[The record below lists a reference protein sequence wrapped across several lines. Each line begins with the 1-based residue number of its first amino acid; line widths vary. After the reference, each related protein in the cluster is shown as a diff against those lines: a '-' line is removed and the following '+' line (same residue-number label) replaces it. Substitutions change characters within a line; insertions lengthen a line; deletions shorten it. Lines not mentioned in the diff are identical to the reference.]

1 MIATFLIIG
10 LSLRTKKN
18 SMRKERLIIGID
30 PGLANTGYGVLSF
43 SNNRFRML
51 SYGAIT
57 TEANT
62 LHGYR
67 LLHIYDE
74 IISLLKEYKPTEAGI
89 ETLYFAKN
97 VTSALSV
104 SEARGV
110 VMLALFSEHIVDV
123 GEYTPNTIKK
133 AVTGIAQATKEQ
145 VQEATRILLGLEKR
159 PKPNHAA
166 DALAAAIAKA
176 NIGEIYVQ

>member
-1 MIATFLIIG
+1 M
-10 LSLRTKKN
+10 
-18 SMRKERLIIGID
+18 GID
-30 PGLANTGYGVLSF
+30 PGLANTGYGIISF
-43 SNNRFRML
+43 SSNRFKML

-57 TEANT
+57 TEAKE

-74 IISLLKEYKPTEAGI
+74 VVSLIKEYRPTEAGI

-110 VMLALFSEHIVDV
+110 VMLALFSEHVVNV

-145 VQEATRILLGLEKR
+145 VQEATRLLLGLSKK
-159 PKPNHAA
+159 PTPNHAA

-176 NIGEIYVQ
+176 NIGEINVQ

>member
-1 MIATFLIIG
+1 MIVIFLIIG
-10 LSLRTKKN
+10 LNLKTKKD
-18 SMRKERLIIGID
+18 SMKERLIIGID

-43 SNNRFRML
+43 SGNRFKML

-57 TEANT
+57 TEANS

-67 LLHIYDE
+67 LLHIYNE
-74 IISLLKEYKPTEAGI
+74 LTSLLKEYRPTEAGI

-110 VMLALFSEHIVDV
+110 VILALFSEHVVDV

-133 AVTGIAQATKEQ
+133 AVTGIAQATKDQ
-145 VQEATRILLGLEKR
+145 VQEATRILLGLEKK

-176 NIGEIYVQ
+176 NIGTDYV

>member
-1 MIATFLIIG
+1 MIVIFLIIG
-10 LSLRTKKN
+10 LNLKTKKD
-18 SMRKERLIIGID
+18 SMKERLIIGID

-43 SNNRFRML
+43 SGNRFKML

-57 TEANT
+57 TEANS

-67 LLHIYDE
+67 LLHIYNE
-74 IISLLKEYKPTEAGI
+74 LTSLLKEYRPTEAGI

-110 VMLALFSEHIVDV
+110 VMLALFSEHVVDV

-133 AVTGIAQATKEQ
+133 AVTGIAQATKDQ
-145 VQEATRILLGLEKR
+145 VQEATRIFLGLEKK

-176 NIGEIYVQ
+176 NIGTDYV

>member
-1 MIATFLIIG
+1 M
-10 LSLRTKKN
+10 
-18 SMRKERLIIGID
+18 GID
-30 PGLANTGYGVLSF
+30 PGLANTGYGIISF
-43 SNNRFRML
+43 SSNRFKML

-57 TEANT
+57 TEAKE

-67 LLHIYDE
+67 LFHSYDE
-74 IISLLKEYKPTEAGI
+74 IVSLIKEYRPTEAGI

-110 VMLALFSEHIVDV
+110 VMLALFSEHVVNV

-145 VQEATRILLGLEKR
+145 VQEATRLLLGLSKK
-159 PKPNHAA
+159 PTPNHAA

-176 NIGEIYVQ
+176 NIGEINVQ

>member
-1 MIATFLIIG
+1 MIIISQTTG
-10 LSLRTKKN
+10 LNRKIKKD
-18 SMRKERLIIGID
+18 SMKERIIIGID
-30 PGLANTGYGVLSF
+30 PGLANTGYGVISF
-43 SNNRFRML
+43 SNNRFKML
-51 SYGAIT
+51 VYGAIT
-57 TEANT
+57 TEASS

-74 IISLLKEYKPTEAGI
+74 LVSLIKEYSPTEAGI

-110 VMLALFSEHIVDV
+110 VMLALFSEHVVNV

-133 AVTGIAQATKEQ
+133 TVTGIAQATKDQ
-145 VQEATRILLGLEKR
+145 VQEATRLLLGLSKK
-159 PKPNHAA
+159 PTPNHAA

-176 NIGEIYVQ
+176 NIGEIYV

>member
-1 MIATFLIIG
+1 M
-10 LSLRTKKN
+10 
-18 SMRKERLIIGID
+18 KERLMIGID
-30 PGLANTGYGVLSF
+30 PGLANTGYGVISF
-43 SNNRFRML
+43 CNNRFKML
-51 SYGAIT
+51 VYGAIT
-57 TEANT
+57 TEANS

-67 LLHIYDE
+67 LLRIYDE
-74 IISLLKEYKPTEAGI
+74 VISLIKEYRPTEAGI

-110 VMLALFSEHIVDV
+110 VMLALFSEHVVNV
-123 GEYTPNTIKK
+123 GEYSPNTIKK

-145 VQEATRILLGLEKR
+145 VQEATRILLGLSKK
-159 PKPNHAA
+159 PTPNHAA

-176 NIGEIYVQ
+176 NIGEINVQ

>member
-1 MIATFLIIG
+1 M
-10 LSLRTKKN
+10 
-18 SMRKERLIIGID
+18 KERLIVGID

-43 SNNRFRML
+43 SKNRFKMI
-51 SYGAIT
+51 SYGTIT
-57 TEANT
+57 TKASS

-74 IISLLKEYKPTEAGI
+74 LTSLIKEYRPTEAGI

-110 VMLALFSEHIVDV
+110 VMLALFSEHVVDV
-123 GEYTPNTIKK
+123 GEYTPNTVKK

-145 VQEATRILLGLEKR
+145 VQEATRILLGLSKK
-159 PKPNHAA
+159 PTPNHAA
-166 DALAAAIAKA
+166 DALAIAIAKA
-176 NIGEIYVQ
+176 NIGDVNV

>member
-1 MIATFLIIG
+1 MIVIFLIIG
-10 LSLRTKKN
+10 LNLKTKKD
-18 SMRKERLIIGID
+18 SMKERLIIGID
-30 PGLANTGYGVLSF
+30 PGLANTGYGILSF
-43 SNNRFRML
+43 SGNRFKML
-51 SYGAIT
+51 SCGVIT
-57 TEANT
+57 TEASS

-67 LLHIYDE
+67 LLHIYNE
-74 IISLLKEYKPTEAGI
+74 LTSLLKEYRPTEAGI

-110 VMLALFSEHIVDV
+110 VILALFSEHVVDV

-133 AVTGIAQATKEQ
+133 AVTGIAQATKDQ
-145 VQEATRILLGLEKR
+145 VQEATRILLGLEKK

-176 NIGEIYVQ
+176 NIGTDYV

>member
-1 MIATFLIIG
+1 M
-10 LSLRTKKN
+10 
-18 SMRKERLIIGID
+18 GID
-30 PGLANTGYGVLSF
+30 PGLANTGYGIISF
-43 SNNRFRML
+43 SSNRFKML

-57 TEANT
+57 TEAKE

-74 IISLLKEYKPTEAGI
+74 IVSLIKEYRPSEAGI

-110 VMLALFSEHIVDV
+110 VMLALFSEHVVNV

-145 VQEATRILLGLEKR
+145 VQEATRLLLGLSKK
-159 PKPNHAA
+159 PTPNHAA

-176 NIGEIYVQ
+176 NIGEINVQ

>member
-1 MIATFLIIG
+1 MIVIFLIIG
-10 LSLRTKKN
+10 LNLKTKKD
-18 SMRKERLIIGID
+18 SMKERLIIGID

-43 SNNRFRML
+43 SGNRFKML

-57 TEANT
+57 TEANS

-67 LLHIYDE
+67 LLHIYNE
-74 IISLLKEYKPTEAGI
+74 LTSLLKEYRPTEAGI

-110 VMLALFSEHIVDV
+110 VMLALFSEHVVDV

-133 AVTGIAQATKEQ
+133 AVTGIAQATKDQ
-145 VQEATRILLGLEKR
+145 VQEATRIFFFF
-159 PKPNHAA
+159 
-166 DALAAAIAKA
+166 
-176 NIGEIYVQ
+176 

>member
-1 MIATFLIIG
+1 MIVIFLIIG
-10 LSLRTKKN
+10 LSLKTKKD
-18 SMRKERLIIGID
+18 SMKERLIIGID

-43 SNNRFRML
+43 SGNRFKML

-57 TEANT
+57 TEANS

-67 LLHIYDE
+67 LLHIYNE
-74 IISLLKEYKPTEAGI
+74 LTSLLKEYRPTEAGI

-110 VMLALFSEHIVDV
+110 VILALFSEHVVDV

-133 AVTGIAQATKEQ
+133 AVTGIAQATKDQ
-145 VQEATRILLGLEKR
+145 VQEATRIFLGLEKK

-176 NIGEIYVQ
+176 NIGTDYV

>member
-1 MIATFLIIG
+1 MIVIFLIIG
-10 LSLRTKKN
+10 LNLKTKKD
-18 SMRKERLIIGID
+18 SMKERLIIGID

-43 SNNRFRML
+43 SGNRFKML

-57 TEANT
+57 TEANS

-67 LLHIYDE
+67 LLHIYNE
-74 IISLLKEYKPTEAGI
+74 LTSLLKEYRPTEAGI

-110 VMLALFSEHIVDV
+110 VMLALFSEHVVDV

-133 AVTGIAQATKEQ
+133 AVTGIAQATKDQ
-145 VQEATRILLGLEKR
+145 VQEATRIFLGLEKK

-176 NIGEIYVQ
+176 NIGIGYV

>member
-1 MIATFLIIG
+1 MIVIFLIIG
-10 LSLRTKKN
+10 LNLKTKKD
-18 SMRKERLIIGID
+18 SMKERLIIGID

-43 SNNRFRML
+43 SGNRFKML

-57 TEANT
+57 TEANS

-67 LLHIYDE
+67 LLHIYNE
-74 IISLLKEYKPTEAGI
+74 LTSLLKEYRPTEAGI

-110 VMLALFSEHIVDV
+110 VMFALFSEHVVDV

-133 AVTGIAQATKEQ
+133 AVTGIAQATKDQ
-145 VQEATRILLGLEKR
+145 VQEATRIFLGLEKK

-176 NIGEIYVQ
+176 NIGIGYV